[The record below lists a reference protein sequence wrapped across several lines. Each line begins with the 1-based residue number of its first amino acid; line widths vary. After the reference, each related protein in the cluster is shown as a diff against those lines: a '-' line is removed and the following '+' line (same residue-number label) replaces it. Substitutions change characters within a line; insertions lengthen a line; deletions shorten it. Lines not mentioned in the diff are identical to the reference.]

1 MARHLLRLGTLFA
14 AGVLFAAA
22 SVACAQT
29 GFDDTAAEKNPAA
42 STAGSKKSSSSPA
55 GAAAAGK
62 TEKQPAKGTPA
73 RSKEN
78 NARMDAS
85 DDVAAIAFTPMLA
98 TTGAPGAFTV
108 ETGETLPKKG
118 FAFSVYG
125 DKFGRNPG
133 SATFLD
139 FGFNGAVGVT
149 DRFTVF
155 FNFDPHN
162 HVHLGNPFELS
173 LNTPTT
179 DPFDF
184 GPFPGTTYRTIQHGG
199 APAYVEDFPY
209 ASVNGGGVGTFTL
222 GLKYGLLSERHGAP
236 VSLAVRNDFVIPTIS
251 SQASLLANGT
261 QSGEFNDT
269 LGLSLSKKFSN
280 VMTPALDLDYTI
292 TRDPR
297 DSSGAVQLTQADQ
310 FHFGLGFIM
319 LPESRFQPMAE
330 YNATIFTGA
339 ATQNTS
345 FGARDPVDGVWGV
358 RIYATKHWA
367 LDLGYRYMMNLADLH
382 DRHGFVI
389 KLGGAFWP
397 GSKPAAAPENHS
409 PVASCSTDKSA
420 IILDSGDIAVVS
432 ANASDPDK
440 DPLTY
445 TWSAT
450 GGRVD
455 GSGPQVRWLSTGTGV
470 GVYTIT
476 VHVDDGRGGA
486 ASCSADVRVN
496 PKPNPPL

>member
-1 MARHLLRLGTLFA
+1 
-14 AGVLFAAA
+14 
-22 SVACAQT
+22 
-29 GFDDTAAEKNPAA
+29 
-42 STAGSKKSSSSPA
+42 
-55 GAAAAGK
+55 
-62 TEKQPAKGTPA
+62 
-73 RSKEN
+73 
-78 NARMDAS
+78 MDAS

-420 IILDSGDIAVVS
+420 IILDSGDIALVS